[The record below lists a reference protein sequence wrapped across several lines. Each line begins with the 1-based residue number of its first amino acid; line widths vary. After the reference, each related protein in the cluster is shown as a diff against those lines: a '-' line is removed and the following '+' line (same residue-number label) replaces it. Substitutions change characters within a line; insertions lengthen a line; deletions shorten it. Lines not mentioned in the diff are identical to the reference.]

1 MQTNEMFKHVKHHM
15 ETLLVTSVS
24 QQGCL
29 ATQCHPGFTK
39 VVDEYC
45 NNDWTLICQDPQA
58 PGILFLK
65 YDKK

>member
-1 MQTNEMFKHVKHHM
+1 MFKNVKHHI
-15 ETLLVTSVS
+15 ETLLVTSIS

-39 VVDEYC
+39 AVDESC
-45 NNDWTLICQDPQA
+45 NDDWMLICHDPQA